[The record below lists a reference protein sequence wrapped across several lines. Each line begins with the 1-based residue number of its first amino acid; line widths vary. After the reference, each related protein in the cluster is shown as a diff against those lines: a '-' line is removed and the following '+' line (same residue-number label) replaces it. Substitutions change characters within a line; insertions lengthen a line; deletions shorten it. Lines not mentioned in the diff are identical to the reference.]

1 MAYTINT
8 TLRTKS
14 GEDIRFEGVLPGV
27 VYGAGGENISLS
39 MVPSEFAK
47 LYKEAGESSLVDLM
61 VDGKESGKVLIQEV
75 QYEPI
80 KGRVSHVDFRRVDMN
95 KSITAKV
102 ELRLVG
108 EAPAVKGLGGT
119 LVRSLSEI
127 VIECLPKDL
136 VSHFDIDI
144 SVLNTFDDVIKVKD
158 LVLPAG
164 VQILEQSPETVIA
177 TAAPA
182 LTEDQIKA
190 MEEASKGADVSKIE
204 VAGKKKEE
212 EAPAEGAAAAK
223 PGEKAEAKK

>member
-8 TLRTKS
+8 KLRTKS
-14 GEDIRFEGVLPGV
+14 GEDIRPEGVLPAV

-39 MVPSEFAK
+39 LVPSEFIK
-47 LYKEAGESSLVDLM
+47 LYKEAGESSLVDLL
-61 VDGKESGKVLIQEV
+61 VDGKENGKVLIQEV
-75 QYEPI
+75 QYEPV

-95 KSITAKV
+95 KPITARV

-127 VIECLPKDL
+127 EIECLPKDL
-136 VSHFDIDI
+136 VSHFDVDI

-164 VQILEQSPETVIA
+164 IQILEQSPETVIA

-182 LTEDQIKA
+182 LTEEQIKA
-190 MEEASKGADVSKIE
+190 MEEAAKGADVSKIE

-212 EAPAEGAAAAK
+212 EEGADEAAK
-223 PGEKAEAKK
+223 TGEKAEAKK